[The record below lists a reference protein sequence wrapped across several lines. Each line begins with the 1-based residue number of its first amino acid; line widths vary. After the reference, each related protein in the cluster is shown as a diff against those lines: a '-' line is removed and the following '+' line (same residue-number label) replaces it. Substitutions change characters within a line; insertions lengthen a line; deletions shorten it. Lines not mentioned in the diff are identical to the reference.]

1 MGEDAP
7 KKIQISPA
15 VPVCC
20 DGSLLSRENTN
31 SPGEETKGD
40 REAGQAVSTNTPS
53 LKLFPNLE
61 LLFLTGPRSPSVLF
75 WGL

>member
-20 DGSLLSRENTN
+20 DGSLLSRENAS
-31 SPGEETKGD
+31 SPGEETQGN
-40 REAGQAVSTNTPS
+40 REAGQAGSTNNSIPQTIPKFGAPFS
-53 LKLFPNLE
+53 N
-61 LLFLTGPRSPSVLF
+61 RSTVL
-75 WGL
+75 